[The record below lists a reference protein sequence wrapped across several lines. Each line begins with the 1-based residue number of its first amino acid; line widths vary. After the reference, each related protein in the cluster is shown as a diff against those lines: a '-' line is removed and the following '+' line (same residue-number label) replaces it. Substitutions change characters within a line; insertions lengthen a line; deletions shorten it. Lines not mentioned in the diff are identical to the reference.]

1 MWSPMATCICI
12 RFMISK
18 IRKPKILINEIKIQF
33 LQKNHKIQLLNS
45 YIANLGN
52 SNISFSGVTLMEM
65 TWVGSSWQGSSFI
78 SPD

>member
-1 MWSPMATCICI
+1 
-12 RFMISK
+12 MISK
-18 IRKPKILINEIKIQF
+18 IRKPKILINEIKIKF

-45 YIANLGN
+45 YMANLGN